1 MGTPFLRWSFWM
13 LQPYGCWFHPCPDL
27 GSAKWEK
34 PQIVLVE
41 HKCCSGKHFLPYI
54 LPEIEVSGPS
64 SFTHQAWAPVDLTL
78 GPRSFLRISFRPAI
92 PGVPLPDPGH
102 LTDHPVLRMERETLL
117 AQDGAAAPE
126 KVGGVSRLP
135 FL

>member
-1 MGTPFLRWSFWM
+1 MGTPFLRWSLWM
-13 LQPYGCWFHPCPDL
+13 LRAYGCWFHPGPDL

-41 HKCCSGKHFLPYI
+41 YKYCSGKHFLPYV
-54 LPEIEVSGPS
+54 LPKIEVSGPS
-64 SFTHQAWAPVDLTL
+64 SFTRQAWAPVDLTL

-102 LTDHPVLRMERETLL
+102 LTDHPVLSMERETLL
-117 AQDGAAAPE
+117 AARETGD
-126 KVGGVSRLP
+126 VGC
-135 FL
+135 